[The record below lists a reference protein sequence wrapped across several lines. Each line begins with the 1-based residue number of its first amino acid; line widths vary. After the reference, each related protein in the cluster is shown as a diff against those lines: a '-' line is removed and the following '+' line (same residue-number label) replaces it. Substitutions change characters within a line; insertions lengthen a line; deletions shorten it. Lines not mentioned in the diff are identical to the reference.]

1 MNFRKGQSATTYAVP
16 RGHLLGV
23 KHAYPKTC
31 VVPTDIPIYP
41 ASDPVRLKPAQAS
54 VIRLMKLQGGS
65 IEGASGATGQS
76 VALVKVNIYRG
87 LLKKL
92 AALVACDAITPAMSA
107 NSSKPPKLSSN
118 RNYSNRFSAHRLHN
132 SAAD

>member
-1 MNFRKGQSATTYAVP
+1 
-16 RGHLLGV
+16 
-23 KHAYPKTC
+23 
-31 VVPTDIPIYP
+31 
-41 ASDPVRLKPAQAS
+41 

-65 IEGASGATGQS
+65 IEGASGATSQS